1 MAGQAGTRD
10 LKVTSPHLFPVQ
22 TSRLCHLSPQ
32 ESSIPAAHKRSKSFQ
47 TRPTRWGLG
56 HSTWVL
62 RTTLPE
68 TPRRAPT
75 SALLTAHA
83 PLPHAIHKAFSS
95 ENTRPGLP
103 PPTGPAL
110 AVHLGH
116 PSHFSQL
123 RALPHPEGEKGT
135 SCPRAKE

>member
-56 HSTWVL
+56 ALNMGTKNNFARDSQEGTYLSLAHSTCPSSSCHPQGVFL
-62 RTTLPE
+62 R
-68 TPRRAPT
+68 
-75 SALLTAHA
+75 
-83 PLPHAIHKAFSS
+83 KY
-95 ENTRPGLP
+95 
-103 PPTGPAL
+103 
-110 AVHLGH
+110 
-116 PSHFSQL
+116 
-123 RALPHPEGEKGT
+123 
-135 SCPRAKE
+135 